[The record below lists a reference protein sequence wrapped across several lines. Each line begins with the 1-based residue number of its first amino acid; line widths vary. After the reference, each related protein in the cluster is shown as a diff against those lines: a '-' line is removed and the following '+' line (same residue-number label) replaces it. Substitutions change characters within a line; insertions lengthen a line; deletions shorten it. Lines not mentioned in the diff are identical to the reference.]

1 MASGRRGHDGDV
13 EPFGDPRSR
22 QQRVE
27 PLFLDEQDGG
37 ISVVGEYL
45 RRCGTILAMRRLI
58 LVRHRRRSPGANARS
73 TFLRWICRTATR
85 ALCVPIWRR
94 PPKQVQPVGE
104 PSGIEPRARS
114 FAVGR
119 LEVDASVR
127 KDELPGIDHSEVGFS
142 DWGLLRRER
151 CNIKW
156 PWRRLR
162 DEGCDGEAAEPGL
175 GIVGIDLK
183 A

>member
-27 PLFLDEQDGG
+27 PLFLDQQDGG
-37 ISVVGEYL
+37 ISVF
-45 RRCGTILAMRRLI
+45 RT
-58 LVRHRRRSPGANARS
+58 RRRSPGANARS

-127 KDELPGIDHSEVGFS
+127 KEELPGIDHSEVGFS